1 MTLTD
6 LKARLKSGSIGGW
19 YVFAGEEEYLKAYY
33 RNEIKKIA
41 VPDEAFAP
49 FNHTVYEG
57 QDVSIAGI
65 AEAIKAPPMMSDYK
79 LIEWR
84 FADIDKL
91 KAGEISALTE
101 LFSEKKDYP
110 ETVILITATADGFDV
125 GTAKRP
131 SKLAK
136 TLSEGFD
143 LVVFEKSTDQQL
155 LAWMKKHF
163 DAEGIEIDLQTLSA
177 LLFRVGHSM
186 QMLKNEI
193 TKLSAY
199 AKARGSS
206 RVSTEDVNEVTSSTV
221 ECDAFAISN
230 AIIEKNAEKAFL
242 ALADMKQ
249 QRLAPQV
256 VLGQLARTYGELMSV
271 ALLMEEG
278 KDSSDIEAIM
288 KFHPY
293 RLKLY
298 MSAAKKLGT
307 ARISAALDDLVKT
320 DAASKM
326 GGIADYKAVEMFI
339 TKNI

>member
-1 MTLTD
+1 MTVTE
-6 LKARLKSGSIGGW
+6 LKARIKSGKIGGW
-19 YVFAGEEEYLKAYY
+19 YIFAGEEEYLKAYY
-33 RNEIKKIA
+33 RTEIKKLT

-65 AEAIKAPPMMSDYK
+65 AEAIKSPPMMSDYK
-79 LIEWR
+79 FIEWR
-84 FADIDKL
+84 FADLDKM

-101 LFSEKKDYP
+101 LFESKSDYP
-110 ETVILITATADGFDV
+110 ECVILITALADGFDT

-131 SKLAK
+131 SKLYK
-136 TLSEGFD
+136 TLSEGFEI
-143 LVVFEKSTDQQL
+143 VSFEKSTDPQL

-163 DAEGIEIDLQTLSA
+163 DAEGIAVSPDTLSA

-199 AKARGSS
+199 AKARGLGSI
-206 RVSTEDVNEVTSSTV
+206 STADVNEVTSSTV

-249 QRLAPQV
+249 QRLAPGV
-256 VLGQLARTYGELMSV
+256 VLGQLARTYGELMSI
-271 ALLMEEG
+271 ALLMDEG
-278 KDSSDIEAIM
+278 KDASDIEAIM

-298 MSAAKKLGT
+298 MAAAKKLGT
-307 ARISAALDDLVKT
+307 AGISASLADLVKT

-339 TKNI
+339 TKNL